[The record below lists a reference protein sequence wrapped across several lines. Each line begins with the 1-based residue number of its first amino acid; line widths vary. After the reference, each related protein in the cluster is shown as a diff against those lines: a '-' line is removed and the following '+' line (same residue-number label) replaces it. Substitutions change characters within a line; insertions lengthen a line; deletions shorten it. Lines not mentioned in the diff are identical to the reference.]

1 MLAVARGAILSAW
14 LITACEEALEVASDD
29 DDGAALDSDDAT
41 SLDEEADELI
51 EDTLDAIFCDEE
63 VAEAITEEIAE
74 DKLDCDDSETFE
86 DSEDCED
93 SEACEDSD
101 EASEEDNGRLLA
113 LLPGTT
119 ITLELCAL
127 DSLDWPPALAIL
139 LATKLVAAEL
149 SLTRLEEDT
158 TGRLL
163 NSLEL
168 TLTALEEVIALGE
181 LVPGNWLPLPPP
193 PHALSVNSE
202 QASTAISIVW
212 RSFV

>member
-1 MLAVARGAILSAW
+1 MLAVARGAILLAG
-14 LITACEEALEVASDD
+14 LITGCEAVLEVASDD
-29 DDGAALDSDDAT
+29 DDSAVLDSDDAT
-41 SLDEEADELI
+41 SLDETTDELI

-63 VAEAITEEIAE
+63 IAEATAEEIAE
-74 DKLDCDDSETFE
+74 DKLACDESEVC
-86 DSEDCED
+86 DN
-93 SEACEDSD
+93 SEACDESDACED
-101 EASEEDNGRLLA
+101 DNDRLLA

-119 ITLELCAL
+119 IILELCAL

-168 TLTALEEVIALGE
+168 TLTALEGVIAPGE
-181 LVPGNWLPLPPP
+181 LVPGN
-193 PHALSVNSE
+193 
-202 QASTAISIVW
+202 
-212 RSFV
+212 